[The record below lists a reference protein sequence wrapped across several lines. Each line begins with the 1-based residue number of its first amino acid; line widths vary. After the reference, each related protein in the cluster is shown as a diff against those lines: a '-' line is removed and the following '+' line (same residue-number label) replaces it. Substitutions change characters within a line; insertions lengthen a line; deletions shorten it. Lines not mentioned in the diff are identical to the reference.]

1 MIQTLQKLVELQG
14 LDTEI
19 LGLGQRMSA
28 IPDTL
33 RKEQGHYENAV
44 RELHKAEQARGEAE
58 ERGRQIKIDIAAD
71 AAQIKQLKDKQGQ
84 IRKNLEF
91 QALTA
96 EISNAEEHAVKHTAA
111 LEQVGVLLKE
121 LDERIA
127 AKKAE
132 VDAQKA
138 ALLAKAEEA
147 KKAVGELNVKLQRH
161 RAIRR
166 EVVKTVNQDALD
178 LYDRLLQTR
187 APYVVV
193 PVVDGICTGCN
204 IQLPVNVLSDIM
216 KADRLVT
223 CETCARVLY
232 LTEHLG
238 K

>member
-19 LGLGQRMSA
+19 LALGQRMSA

-33 RKEQGHYENAV
+33 RKEQGQYENAV
-44 RELHKAEQARGEAE
+44 RELHKAECARVAAE
-58 ERGRQIKIDIAAD
+58 ERGRQVKLDIAAD

-91 QALTA
+91 QALTT

-111 LEQVGVLLKE
+111 LEQVGMTLKE

-127 AKKAE
+127 VKKTE
-132 VDAQKA
+132 VNIQKA
-138 ALLAKAEEA
+138 ALLAQAEEA
-147 KKAVGELNVKLQRH
+147 KKAIVELNVRLRRH

-166 EVVKTVNQDALD
+166 EVEKTVNQDAMA
-178 LYDRLLQTR
+178 LYSRLLKTR

-216 KADRLVT
+216 KADRLVI